1 MQNSCAPNFSLQVKP
16 LRSYWVVVID
26 GMGELEQKVILT
38 KSQKEQLFQG
48 LHLIVANRTSWF

>member
-26 GMGELEQKVILT
+26 GMGELEQKVIFNKIT
-38 KSQKEQLFQG
+38 KG
-48 LHLIVANRTSWF
+48 TTVPRTPSHCGK